1 MVTKR
6 SIAPD
11 LTFARWVS
19 IIVHPFGLILVLTG
33 FAARK
38 EGPEAV
44 VLSLGLLVAAVLLP
58 IGVFCHRRV
67 QSGRWA
73 NVDASNVSER
83 KSLYAMSLGVVPPLT
98 AVSFAFPPLQTLGR
112 CSLLVLGLLLVSFL
126 LTRVVKASMHL
137 GFGAFVGMAG
147 LTVEPLFGML
157 VLASL
162 PLLAWSRIRMGRHS
176 MREVLAGTALGLSSG
191 ALSVVF
197 FPPMG

>member
-1 MVTKR
+1 MTTER
-6 SIAPD
+6 ITSPG

-19 IIVHPFGLILVLTG
+19 IVIHPFGLVLVLTG

-38 EGPEAV
+38 DGPEAV
-44 VLSLGLLVAAVLLP
+44 VLSLCLLVVAVILP
-58 IGVFCHRRV
+58 IGAFCHRRV
-67 QSGRWA
+67 QAGRWA

-83 KSLYAMSLGVVPPLT
+83 KSLYAVSLGVVPPLT
-98 AVSFAFPPLQTLGR
+98 AVSFAFPPLETLGR

-147 LTVEPLFGML
+147 LTVAPAFGAL

-176 MREVLAGTALGLSSG
+176 MREVFAGTALGLSSG
-191 ALSVVF
+191 ALSVAF
-197 FPPMG
+197 FPPVG